1 MKTFFEIIEG
11 KHYRQLT
18 TTQKEEIQ
26 NRQTD
31 LVLKWQDAS
40 DRLSKDIIF
49 DELFASINGLIK
61 GMAFRQAERSFSVEQ
76 EDFEGI
82 MYLTLV
88 ETLLNFDRTLGKPF
102 QPIFIMNVKNEIK
115 MMYRQKGYDL
125 HEETLTTSSRLDSPS
140 PSDAT
145 VTMGDA
151 LEDKHSAPSDVETF
165 LAVEQVIKNTFGED
179 EKKRTIVHMSIQ
191 NFKRNEIVSAIAVS
205 GQSPDAV
212 AKQVNRTVKQFKDA
226 YVALT

>member
-11 KHYRQLT
+11 KNYRQLS

-26 NRQTD
+26 ERQTE

-40 DRLSKDIIF
+40 DQLSKDIIF

-102 QPIFIMNVKNEIK
+102 QPIFIYNVKNEIK

-140 PSDAT
+140 PSDST

-151 LEDKHSAPSDVETF
+151 LEDKQSKPSDVETF

>member
-11 KHYRQLT
+11 KNYRQLT

-40 DRLSKDIIF
+40 DQLSKDIIF

-88 ETLLNFDRTLGKPF
+88 ETLINFDRTLGKPF
-102 QPIFIMNVKNEIK
+102 QPIFIYNVKNEIK

-151 LEDKHSAPSDVETF
+151 LEDRQSAPSFVETF
-165 LAVEQVIKNTFGED
+165 MAVEQVIKNTFGDD
-179 EKKRTIVHMSIQ
+179 EKKRTIVHMSLQ
-191 NFKRNEIVSAIAVS
+191 DFKRNEIVSAVASS
-205 GQSPDAV
+205 GQSNNAV
-212 AKQVNRTVKQFKDA
+212 VRQVNRTFKEFKEA
-226 YVALT
+226 FVALT